1 MNSTEW
7 PQQVVFIY
15 LYVYR
20 YVIIIIK
27 EKEDRNL
34 RLRGGAQEKFEGGQ
48 GRYNINSVLIYEILE
63 CQNCANV
70 GMLYSP

>member
-34 RLRGGAQEKFEGGQ
+34 RLRGGHRRNLREDRAD
-48 GRYNINSVLIYEILE
+48 II
-63 CQNCANV
+63 
-70 GMLYSP
+70 